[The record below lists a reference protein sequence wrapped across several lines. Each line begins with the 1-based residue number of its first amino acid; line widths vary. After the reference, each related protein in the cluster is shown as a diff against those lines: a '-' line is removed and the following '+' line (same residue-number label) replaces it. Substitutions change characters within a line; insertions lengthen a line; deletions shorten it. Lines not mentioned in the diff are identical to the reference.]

1 MLHFSCDL
9 CGKPV
14 TEERFVVRMEV
25 YPAFDPEEIEEA
37 DLDADHLQDVAHL
50 INDMEA
56 NGTRPEDV
64 DAKQL
69 RYDLCSHCRSQ
80 FVKDPLGKRR
90 TNRLNFSQN

>member
-14 TEERFVVRMEV
+14 TDERFVVRMEV

-37 DLDADHLQDVAHL
+37 DLDADHLQDVAHI
-50 INDMEA
+50 INDMEV
-56 NGTRPEDV
+56 NGQRPEDV
-64 DAKQL
+64 DSKQL
-69 RYDLCSHCRSQ
+69 RYDLCSNCRSQ